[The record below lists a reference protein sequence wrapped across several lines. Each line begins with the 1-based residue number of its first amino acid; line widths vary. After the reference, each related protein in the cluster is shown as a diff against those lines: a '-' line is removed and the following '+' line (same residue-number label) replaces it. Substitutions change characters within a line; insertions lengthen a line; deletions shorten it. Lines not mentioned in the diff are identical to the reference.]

1 VFDIE
6 LGGWRVLF
14 GIEGFDSLQRHE
26 VGLVIVLAGVQPVE
40 ALEVAGL
47 CALLVRTAM
56 QPSNLIGYIVTLNTL
71 MTCDFKEV
79 C

>member
-1 VFDIE
+1 V
-6 LGGWRVLF
+6 V
-14 GIEGFDSLQRHE
+14 
-26 VGLVIVLAGVQPVE
+26 VLAGVLPVE

-47 CALLVRTAM
+47 CALLFRRAR
-56 QPSNLIGYIVTLNTL
+56 QPSNLIWYIVTLNTL